1 VKFGGCAMSKF
12 DIESLFS
19 EVSAESPCGEDLSYD
34 QDYLAV
40 ERLLQPKG
48 GGVIAAEEEVKEEP
62 NWSEV
67 ADKSYELLRRSK
79 DLRVVMYFT
88 IALLK
93 LEGFAGLRD
102 GLYLLR
108 GLLERFWDNMY
119 PQLDPEDNND
129 PLERIN
135 ILSALSPDSVSEQ
148 DPMKFKQRAME
159 VPLCDSRQMG
169 RFSFRDIQVAKGA
182 ITVPEEQRAQV
193 PEMSVID
200 AAFQDTPTEELQALL
215 EATEGAIE
223 HATGIT
229 DVFAERAYQS
239 QSPDI
244 SDFVAILKK
253 IRRCLQEY
261 LGGEAEVL
269 EGEAGAVPSAAGGQ
283 GGVPVSGRIQSPK
296 DAIMVLDKVC
306 DYFERNEPSSPVP
319 LLLRRAQ
326 RLVSKNFLEI
336 IGNMCPGAMSE
347 VETISG
353 ATTESETG

>member
-1 VKFGGCAMSKF
+1 MSKF

-19 EVSAESPCGEDLSYD
+19 EVSAESPCGEDISYD
-34 QDYLAV
+34 QDYLAL

-48 GGVIAAEEEVKEEP
+48 GGVIAAEEEAAEEP

-79 DLRVVMYFT
+79 DLRVVMHFT
-88 IALLK
+88 VALLK

-119 PQLDPEDNND
+119 PHLDPEDNND

-135 ILSALSPDSVSEQ
+135 ILSALSPGTVVEQ
-148 DPMKFKQRAME
+148 DPMKFKQRVME

-169 RFSFRDIQVAKGA
+169 RFSFRDIQVAKGV

-193 PEMSVID
+193 PEISVID
-200 AAFQDTPTEELQALL
+200 AAFRDSEIEKLQSSF
-215 EATEGAIE
+215 EAIESAIE
-223 HATGIT
+223 HASAAME
-229 DVFAERAYQS
+229 VFSERAYQS
-239 QSPDI
+239 QSPDF
-244 SDFVAILKK
+244 SDFVTLLKN
-253 IRRCLQEY
+253 IRKFLQEY
-261 LGGEAEVL
+261 LGGGVEGAV
-269 EGEAGAVPSAAGGQ
+269 GEAVVPAAGGR
-283 GGVPVSGRIQSPK
+283 GGVQVPGSIQSPQ
-296 DAIMVLDKVC
+296 DAIKVLDKVC
-306 DYFERNEPSSPVP
+306 EYFERHEPSSPVP

-336 IGNMCPGAMSE
+336 IENMCPGAMSE
-347 VETISG
+347 VETVSG
-353 ATTESETG
+353 ASKDSETG

>member
-1 VKFGGCAMSKF
+1 MSKY

-19 EVSAESPCGEDLSYD
+19 EVSADNPCGEDISYD
-34 QDYLAV
+34 QDYLAL

-48 GGVIAAEEEVKEEP
+48 EGVIAADEEAAEEP

-67 ADKSYELLRRSK
+67 ADKSFNLLRRSK

-88 IALLK
+88 VALLK

-135 ILSALSPDSVSEQ
+135 ILSALSPGTVSEQ
-148 DPMKFKQRAME
+148 DPMKFRQRAME

-182 ITVPEEQRAQV
+182 ITVSDEQRAQV

-200 AAFQDTPTEELQALL
+200 AAFRDSEIEKLQSAFEEI
-215 EATEGAIE
+215 EGAIE
-223 HATGIT
+223 HVSAVT
-229 DVFAERAYQS
+229 DVFSERAYQS
-239 QSPDI
+239 QSPDL
-244 SDFVAILKK
+244 SDFVMLLKN
-253 IRRCLQEY
+253 IRKCLGEH
-261 LGGEAEVL
+261 LGVEA
-269 EGEAGAVPSAAGGQ
+269 AGAAGAAGGDEDE
-283 GGVPVSGRIQSPK
+283 GVVPAAGVSGGGPISGSIQSPQ
-296 DAIMVLDKVC
+296 DAIKLMEKIC
-306 DYFERNEPSSPVP
+306 EYFERYEPSSPVP
-319 LLLRRAQ
+319 LLLRRAKK
-326 RLVSKNFLEI
+326 LVSKNFIEI
-336 IGNMCPGAMSE
+336 IENMCPGAMSE
-347 VETISG
+347 VETVKGPEPDSG
-353 ATTESETG
+353 TA

>member
-1 VKFGGCAMSKF
+1 MSKF

-19 EVSAESPCGEDLSYD
+19 EVSAESPCGEDISYD
-34 QDYLAV
+34 QDYLAL

-48 GGVIAAEEEVKEEP
+48 GGVIGEEEAAEEP

-79 DLRVVMYFT
+79 DLRAVMYFT
-88 IALLK
+88 VALLK

-135 ILSALSPDSVSEQ
+135 ILSALSPGTVSEQ

-169 RFSFRDIQVAKGA
+169 RFSFRDIQIAKGVV
-182 ITVPEEQRAQV
+182 TVPEEQRAQV

-200 AAFQDTPTEELQALL
+200 AAFRDSEIEKLQSSF
-215 EATEGAIE
+215 EAIE
-223 HATGIT
+223 SAIGHASAAMEL
-229 DVFAERAYQS
+229 FSERAFQS
-239 QSPDI
+239 QSPDL
-244 SDFVAILKK
+244 SDFLTLLKN
-253 IRRCLQEY
+253 IRKFLQEH
-261 LGGEAEVL
+261 LGGEVAGAAG
-269 EGEAGAVPSAAGGQ
+269 EGEAVVPAAGGR
-283 GGVPVSGRIQSPK
+283 GGVQVPGSIQSPQ
-296 DAIMVLDKVC
+296 DAMKVLDKVC
-306 DYFERNEPSSPVP
+306 EYFERHEPSSPVP
-319 LLLRRAQ
+319 LLLRRAKK
-326 RLVSKNFLEI
+326 LVSKNFLEI
-336 IGNMCPGAMSE
+336 IENMCPGAMSE
-347 VETISG
+347 VETVSG
-353 ATTESETG
+353 ASKDSETG

>member
-1 VKFGGCAMSKF
+1 MSKF

-19 EVSAESPCGEDLSYD
+19 EVSAESPCGEDISYD
-34 QDYLAV
+34 QDYLAL

-48 GGVIAAEEEVKEEP
+48 GGVIAAEEEAAEEP

-67 ADKSYELLRRSK
+67 ADKSFDLLRRSK

-88 IALLK
+88 VALLK

-102 GLYLLR
+102 GLLLLR

-135 ILSALSPDSVSEQ
+135 ILSSLSPPPGSVSAQ

-200 AAFQDTPTEELQALL
+200 AAFRDSEIEKLQSSF
-215 EATEGAIE
+215 EAIGSAIE
-223 HATGIT
+223 HASAAME
-229 DVFAERAYQS
+229 VFSERAYQS
-239 QSPDI
+239 QSPDF
-244 SDFVAILKK
+244 SDFVTLLKN
-253 IRRCLQEY
+253 IRKFLQEH
-261 LGGEAEVL
+261 LGGGVEGAV
-269 EGEAGAVPSAAGGQ
+269 GEAVVPAAGGR
-283 GGVPVSGRIQSPK
+283 GGVQVPGSIQSPQ
-296 DAIMVLDKVC
+296 DAMKVLDKVC
-306 DYFERNEPSSPVP
+306 EYFERHEPSSPVP
-319 LLLRRAQ
+319 LLLRRAKK
-326 RLVSKNFLEI
+326 LISKNFLEI
-336 IGNMCPGAMSE
+336 IENMCPGAMSE
-347 VETISG
+347 VETVSG
-353 ATTESETG
+353 ASKDSETG

>member
-1 VKFGGCAMSKF
+1 MSKY

-19 EVSAESPCGEDLSYD
+19 EVSADSPCGEDISYD
-34 QDYLAV
+34 QDYLAL

-48 GGVIAAEEEVKEEP
+48 EGVIAAEGQTAEEP
-62 NWSEV
+62 SWSEV
-67 ADKSYELLRRSK
+67 ADKSYDLLRRSK

-88 IALLK
+88 VALLK

-169 RFSFRDIQVAKGA
+169 RFSFRDIQVARGA
-182 ITVPEEQRAQV
+182 ITVSDEQRAQV

-200 AAFQDTPTEELQALL
+200 AAFRDSEIEKLQSSF
-215 EATEGAIE
+215 EAIGGAVE
-223 HATGIT
+223 HASAVTE
-229 DVFAERAYQS
+229 VFSERAYQS
-239 QSPDI
+239 QSPDL
-244 SDFVAILKK
+244 SDFVTLLKN
-253 IRRCLQEY
+253 IRKCLGEH
-261 LGGEAEVL
+261 LGVE
-269 EGEAGAVPSAAGGQ
+269 AAGGADGDEGVIPAA
-283 GGVPVSGRIQSPK
+283 GGRGGGPISGSIQSPQ
-296 DAIMVLDKVC
+296 DAIKLLDKIC
-306 DYFERNEPSSPVP
+306 EYFERHEPSSPVP
-319 LLLRRAQ
+319 LLLRRAKK
-326 RLVSKNFLEI
+326 LVSKNFVEI
-336 IGNMCPGAMSE
+336 IENMCPGAMSE
-347 VETISG
+347 VETVKGPDSG
-353 ATTESETG
+353 TA